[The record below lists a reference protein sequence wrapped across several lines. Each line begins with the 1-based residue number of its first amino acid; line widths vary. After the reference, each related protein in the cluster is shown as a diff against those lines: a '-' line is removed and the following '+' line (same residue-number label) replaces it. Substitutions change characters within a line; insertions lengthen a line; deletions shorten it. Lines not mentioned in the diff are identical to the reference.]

1 MKQKKW
7 FDLAWWLGAPFAIGL
22 LTWGPYWLRNV
33 IVGRAPWFRIPV
45 LTGTVFDVMAYLQ
58 PIGQAVAGGAS
69 ANLIGPF
76 APLMRLIASAWPGAS
91 VPEAWFVAR
100 WIATT
105 AALWIGAWCLQRW
118 SGLGRNASRFLSTAF
133 WFSFVLVL
141 GMKPGF
147 ASWLLPFGM
156 FGIASVLLARDRLRE
171 KRVAPAVVW
180 SALAVASS
188 SLYAWYFLFVVVW
201 LGIEWF
207 LWLARASKRLAAV
220 FFVLGAVAAS
230 VFAVLFAF
238 WAAQTP
244 DGITWLELMQRLSLS
259 YTRMIFV
266 SSSALLTALWAA
278 LFVPLILRATDT
290 AVRERASVNAT
301 AWLALLF
308 TFGSSP
314 FTGHYIQ
321 NDHFRSSAAVLS
333 WFSLAAV
340 WSVIR
345 NSPAPQM
352 PNAKP
357 VVSPSISLG
366 TGSAEPCQNYLRFIP
381 LATFL
386 ISAAYVLRILAAPMP
401 ERRLVKRPAAR
412 IGSRSLRPPGSCG
425 LDDWKTPMTSRT
437 FYAVILAGSL
447 VIGGNAAAAMYAREF
462 SVLPKIER
470 LVPVIDWIKT
480 TFRSRLRSARTM
492 EARVTAWTTY
502 WPRTRPRSPFC
513 SYHFVSSRT
522 RRGVSRP
529 HASRFGFYDVRG
541 AGDEGYWE
549 LQSSLN
555 QFIVCEQYPLQTK
568 LFRAL
573 GLPQDRIDALIGCP
587 RRTIDA
593 RWNYVKD
600 AIDRPNP
607 DAEAFK
613 RICPYVVM
621 PDDKKSFWRLPEGYL
636 ENRVLD
642 GVSIFSSR
650 P

>member
-386 ISAAYVLRILAAPMP
+386 ISAAYVLRILAAPYAWNGDLLNVLQLTHWFALLAASW
-401 ERRLVKRPAAR
+401 LVWRWMTGKR
-412 IGSRSLRPPGSCG
+412 
-425 LDDWKTPMTSRT
+425 PMTSRT

-470 LVPVIDWIKT
+470 LVPVIDWIKNNVPLSSSLCTDHGGAGYGLDDVLAAHSGRVVHFAHT
-480 TFRSRLRSARTM
+480 TLYHRERDAAFLDRM
-492 EARVTAWTTY
+492 RV
-502 WPRTRPRSPFC
+502 
-513 SYHFVSSRT
+513 VS
-522 RRGVSRP
+522 
-529 HASRFGFYDVRG
+529 GFYDVRG

-621 PDDKKSFWRLPEGYL
+621 PDDKKSFWRLAP
-636 ENRVLD
+636 
-642 GVSIFSSR
+642 SC
-650 P
+650 